1 MEQKKRFYLKNDI
14 VGVIIAIGIAML
26 SLFCFVVPAI
36 DDMKKYDNAMSVLEE
51 TLYDYRLPSPLP
63 SQVNDLEKLESV
75 ASVFPYYCYKGS
87 VLGNGKNYDTNIIFS
102 DVPENI
108 TISAYNEERLISGS
122 MFLDKDYI
130 LMDKDCADALGLDC
144 GDMVNIKLS
153 KTSEI
158 PVTIAGI
165 FKNNSFFE
173 KGSIYLDYSGG
184 VKERIMESYEEL
196 NLAGVLIKEDN
207 ISCWNDI
214 KTYIPMGEML
224 SEDYFANSREY
235 NEYVKNFMSE
245 DYSSRIYNKKELLKS
260 EKSIN
265 QRYIESADKNIML
278 GCVTYGIVFVLLFLQ
293 VLVAKRFVINF
304 AKNNNSQI
312 ATNELI
318 EKYIKKDILSAI
330 CGFFIFIV
338 IFNLIS
344 QKSFIS
350 GGFNNKV
357 IQYFGSA
364 GLVSLLILIAIDIIV
379 IKKSIHK
386 GNEYR

>member
-1 MEQKKRFYLKNDI
+1 MEEKKRFYLKNDI
-14 VGVIIAIGIAML
+14 VAVIIAIGIAMI

-36 DDMKKYDNAMSVLEE
+36 DNMKKYDNAMSALEE
-51 TLYDYRLPSPLP
+51 TLYDYRLPSPLQ
-63 SQVNDLEKLESV
+63 SQVNDLEKLESI

-102 DVPENI
+102 DAPENI
-108 TISAYNEERLISGS
+108 TISAYNEKRLLSGS
-122 MFLDKDYI
+122 MSLDKNYI
-130 LMDKDCADALGLDC
+130 LIDKNCADALGLNC
-144 GDMVNIKLS
+144 GDTVNIKLS

-158 PVTIAGI
+158 PVIIAGI

-173 KGSIYLDYSGG
+173 KGSVYLDYSGD
-184 VKERIMESYEEL
+184 VKERIMESYKEL
-196 NLAGVLIKEDN
+196 NLAGILIKEDN

-224 SEDYFANSREY
+224 SEDYFSNSREY

-260 EKSIN
+260 EKTMN
-265 QRYIESADKNIML
+265 QRYIESANKNIML
-278 GCVTYGIVFVLLFLQ
+278 GCTVYGIVFVLLFLQ

-318 EKYIKKDILSAI
+318 WKYVEKDIISAV
-330 CGFFIFIV
+330 CGSSTFII

-344 QKSFIS
+344 RKSFMS
-350 GGFNNKV
+350 GEFNSKV
-357 IQYFGSA
+357 IQYFGSM
-364 GLVSLLILIAIDIIV
+364 GLVSLLMLIVIDIIV